1 METQVF
7 RIGDTQVR
15 ILVPSRRK
23 DGGVVD
29 RELRAEWESKAR
41 SLLEQCYG
49 GATPSYVHGSYQD
62 DGRTTREEVTV
73 LTAACSR
80 QSLEDEGLKKM
91 LTEFAAQM
99 CRGLGQDTIFLG
111 WGDESYII
119 KRDFEYGDVPVLRFT
134 ELPQASQIVHLTLG
148 WAGISS
154 PDKILQVLSLDGWT
168 LPDASDTARHL
179 WKICGVLHEGL
190 DRRAWAWMGD
200 AAGLK
205 AALRES
211 EKGGP
216 QSGDLI
222 FSHGRPN
229 LLDFG
234 LVKKNG
240 LVGPRDLRLSHGQLN
255 PVTRHLLF
263 RLLRREWDAL
273 QIDLRRKPLDQRFFP
288 KLQGLRAAVESE
300 FIERIA
306 GTNQKKTA
314 QDATVPASPT
324 KKRRKKAK
332 PSPAEQQAFRESV
345 LVVGRMMFLRFLI
358 QKGWI
363 PGGLEKLQAKSQL
376 LGDAFYSKWIT
387 PLWFDVLNVP
397 ESDRDS
403 AVVGQFGDGYPY
415 LNGGLFMPRPGERHN
430 DLPAALFAESSDV
443 SFLRLFE
450 DFEFSL
456 NEHDGSDDS
465 LKVDPSFFGR
475 ALESFNPD
483 VEKKRHGV
491 HYTPKPIA
499 RALAAEAIATRVAA
513 LADLPV
519 ASVQD
524 LLRGRRTIT
533 GRQASQVRDILAG
546 LRIIDPAVG
555 SGVLLWAALRVLLD
569 LDSACD
575 AVVGGRDG
583 YQPGSYE
590 WAVRSRHFVCNCLY
604 GVDISD
610 EAVELSRLRLWLAVA
625 LSEDT
630 PAPLPDLELNICR
643 GDSLLGE
650 QPRRGGVSQMKLGY
664 DESGKLEHELR
675 LKTSAYVEA
684 GTQKPL
690 EQRRLRGEIHE
701 IRKRLLNLDHDPG
714 AEPQLNWNLFFPHV
728 FGDAAK
734 HGFDV
739 VIANPPYVRV
749 QQVDKGLLPAYRDK
763 WPTIASGNADLS
775 YAFIELALKKLAA
788 PEGGQIAFIQPN
800 FRHHDAARSVR
811 RLLTGG
817 DATTPVHLRLWVD
830 FDDAQVFPTAANYVA
845 LLFAERATA
854 QRVKQSFTY
863 SVPRQDSWEDPD
875 DSTDIRWL
883 RPENRTHE
891 NPTNGEWLTVEWE
904 LRSRVIA
911 HAAEAQVRL
920 RDIANVDVGIQ
931 TSADQIYLFESGKT
945 REDGT
950 VDVLAQG
957 NGKQVR
963 LEAGILRR
971 CVKGAAG
978 ADYWLLFPYD
988 HQGKLMAESQ
998 LAERYP
1004 LAMVYLADHR
1014 RTLEQREDGA
1024 FKGDRWYQYG
1034 RSQGCVACCKPKI
1047 IVPSALDRPVTFVD
1061 RAGELAFTASGK
1073 GGGGAWAITL
1083 KNGGTTSFDELAAA
1097 LTGDRVWDFFRTY
1110 GSPQKGGWKGVDK
1123 GVLEALP
1130 IASGR

>member
-15 ILVPSRRK
+15 VLVPSRRK

-80 QSLEDEGLKKM
+80 QSLEDEGLKKT

-168 LPDASDTARHL
+168 LPDASDAAQHP

-211 EKGGP
+211 EKGTP
-216 QSGDLI
+216 QPGDLI
-222 FSHGRPN
+222 FSYGRPN

-234 LVKKNG
+234 FVKRNG

-273 QIDLRRKPLDQRFFP
+273 QIELRRKPLDQRFFP

-300 FIERIA
+300 FIERIV
-306 GTNQKKTA
+306 GNSQKKTA

-324 KKRRKKAK
+324 KKRRRKAK

-363 PGGLEKLQAKSQL
+363 PGGLEKLQAQSQL

-397 ESDRDS
+397 ESDRDA

-430 DLPAALFAESSDV
+430 DLPAALFAESSAD

-533 GRQASQVRDILAG
+533 GRQASQVRDVLAG

-728 FGDAAK
+728 FGDPAK

-749 QQVDKGLLPAYRDK
+749 QQVDKKLLAAYRDK

-788 PEGGQIAFIQPN
+788 PKGGQIAFIQPN

-817 DATTPVHLRLWVD
+817 DTTTPVNLRLWVD
-830 FDDAQVFPTAANYVA
+830 FDDAQVFPTASNYVA
-845 LLFAERATA
+845 LLFAERATTQLA
-854 QRVKQSFTY
+854 KQSFTY
-863 SVPRQDSWEDPD
+863 SVPPQDSWEDPD
-875 DSTDIRWL
+875 DSTDVSWIR
-883 RPENRTHE
+883 PKNGTHE
-891 NPTNGEWLTVEWE
+891 NPTDGEWLTVEWG
-904 LRSRVIA
+904 LRSRVTA
-911 HAAEAQVRL
+911 HAAKSLSLLGDV
-920 RDIANVDVGIQ
+920 ANVDVGIQ
-931 TSADQIYLFESGKT
+931 TSADQIYLFESGEP
-945 REDGT
+945 RDDGS
-950 VDVLAQG
+950 VDVVAQG
-957 NGKQVR
+957 SGKRVR
-963 LEAGILRR
+963 LEAGILKR

-988 HQGKLMAESQ
+988 HHGKLMAESR
-998 LAERYP
+998 LAEHFP
-1004 LAMVYLADHR
+1004 LAMAYLTDHKR
-1014 RTLEQREDGA
+1014 RLEQREDGA
-1024 FKGDRWYQYG
+1024 FQGDRWYQFG
-1034 RSQGCVACCKPKI
+1034 RTQGCVACCKPKI
-1047 IVPSALDRPVTFVD
+1047 IVPSVLDRPSTFVD
-1061 RAGELAFTASGK
+1061 RTGELAFTASGK
-1073 GGGGAWAITL
+1073 GGGGAWAISL
-1083 KNGGTTSFDELAAA
+1083 KPGAHISFDDLAAA
-1097 LTGDRVWDFFRTY
+1097 LNGDRVWDFFRVY
-1110 GSPQKGGWKGVDK
+1110 GSPQKGGWRGVDK
-1123 GVLEALP
+1123 GVLKALP
-1130 IASGR
+1130 LAGDC